1 VLDFRVAGVTFEQI
15 GRQLGITKQAA
26 HKHYRRAMAEAQ
38 QRTAELSEELTELT
52 RRRLDALVSAH
63 WISKADPRSAEVII
77 RVEALRMRLEGTEA
91 PARLEHSGKDG
102 KPIEVAHTVMP
113 LEFLS
118 DEDLATLKEIA
129 RRAAVAAPSAPADV
143 HPTVTA

>member
-1 VLDFRVAGVTFEQI
+1 MDFRVAGVTFEKI

-38 QRTAELSEELTELT
+38 ERTDELSDQVAELT
-52 RRRLDALVSAH
+52 RRRLDALISAH
-63 WISKADPRSAEVII
+63 WVSRADPRSAEVII
-77 RVEALRMRLEGTEA
+77 RAEALRMKLEGTEA

-118 DEDLATLKEIA
+118 DEDLAALKEIA

-143 HPTVTA
+143 RPTGTA